1 MRIETDCQ
9 VSRKCPRSCRPDKD
23 ADFFPRQC
31 RIEFRRIRK
40 WELDVD
46 RVTRMV
52 TVFDFRLSQRRLAV
66 NAPVHWAQALVD
78 RPFLDES
85 AENTD
90 DLRLVLGVH
99 RQVRVFPFS
108 EDAQTFEITALQVNV
123 LFRMLAGSA
132 ADFDD
137 RHFMLLRPKF
147 LLDFYLNR

>member
-9 VSRKCPRSCRPDKD
+9 VSRKCPRSCLPDKD
-23 ADFFPRQC
+23 ADFLPRQC

-90 DLRLVLGVH
+90 DLRLVLGGQ

-108 EDAQTFEITALQVNV
+108 KAARPFSITARQGKV
-123 LFRMLAGSA
+123 
-132 ADFDD
+132 
-137 RHFMLLRPKF
+137 LLRM
-147 LLDFYLNR
+147 